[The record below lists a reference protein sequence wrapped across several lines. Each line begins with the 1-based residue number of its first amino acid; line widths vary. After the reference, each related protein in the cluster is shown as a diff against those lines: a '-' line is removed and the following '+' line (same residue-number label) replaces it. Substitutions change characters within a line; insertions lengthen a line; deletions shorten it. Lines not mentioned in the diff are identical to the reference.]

1 MRLLYLLH
9 AAGLFLAFPLHAGV
23 LINEIMYHPVERPAF
38 DAAGDPVLDLTE
50 DVHEFIELKN
60 TGSTAV
66 SLAGWRLRGAADY
79 DFPAGASIP
88 AQGFAV
94 VAKFPARLES
104 IAAYALP
111 AGSVFGPWS
120 GGLKNSGDTIRL
132 ETVSGAVADAVSYSS
147 SMPWA
152 IGANAFGAEDDWTS
166 INETLHQYRGRS
178 LERVSIERPG
188 ELAGL
193 PACGRAFSGPG
204 KCGGACC
211 APAGGHCGACRAGLH
226 RIDHDPGD
234 ATRAGGGAVFFSRSG
249 REQGAGGVFP

>member
-1 MRLLYLLH
+1 MRLLHLLH

-50 DVHEFIELKN
+50 DVQEFIELKN

-111 AGSVFGPWS
+111 AASSV
-120 GGLKNSGDTIRL
+120 R
-132 ETVSGAVADAVSYSS
+132 GAVD
-147 SMPWA
+147 
-152 IGANAFGAEDDWTS
+152 
-166 INETLHQYRGRS
+166 
-178 LERVSIERPG
+178 
-188 ELAGL
+188 
-193 PACGRAFSGPG
+193 
-204 KCGGACC
+204 
-211 APAGGHCGACRAGLH
+211 
-226 RIDHDPGD
+226 
-234 ATRAGGGAVFFSRSG
+234 
-249 REQGAGGVFP
+249 